1 MLDAKEFLIKQKEM
15 CDSISTSVGCDS
27 CPVYDYCT
35 QGQLQDMVERLSD
48 DDLVNYINA
57 VEQWSKRPKF
67 TNEDKFKEVFN
78 MSLVPSHD
86 HDGYLYLYKG
96 TLGNGINTLLSSEY
110 SLLKWL
116 TEEYKEPTHDEH

>member
-1 MLDAKEFLIKQKEM
+1 MLDAKEFLIKQREM
-15 CDSISTSVGCDS
+15 CEEIRLGVGCES
-27 CPVYDYCT
+27 CPAYDFCV
-35 QGQLQDMVERLSD
+35 QGLLGDVSENLNEE
-48 DDLVNYINA
+48 DLTAYINA
-57 VEQWSKRPKF
+57 VEEWSKKPKF
-67 TNEDKFKEVFN
+67 TNEDKFREVFN